1 MNDALFSHAG
11 FLQFAV
17 TFGDITAN
25 VRKVDDLLHRL
36 QPAAG
41 SVIVLPEL
49 WATGFDYARAR
60 EWAANTPGLLEK
72 LREFAAGF
80 DIFLGGSLIAAD
92 GGNDGRQG
100 LFNTFFLVGPAGVAG
115 MYRKQHLFGL
125 WQEDLFFARG
135 GYPGPIMTPRGPL
148 GVLVCYDLRFPET
161 ARRQCFAGAKLIV
174 VAAQWPKIRLDHWL
188 TLLRARAVE
197 NQVFIAACNGCGTTG
212 EHELGGHSLVIGP
225 NGKVLTTVGDKEDV
239 RVVELS
245 HDEQERLRSRFCP
258 VADRPY
264 PVSDKD
270 KIYPLDLLL
279 ERLEPVRRQGS
290 SIAFTNGCFDILHS
304 GHVAYLEQARKTA
317 DCLVVGLNSDSS
329 VRKIKGPG
337 RPVNDEVARARVLAA
352 LGCVDF
358 VVLFSDDTPIN
369 LIKAV
374 LPDVLVKGA
383 DWPEDEIVGAAEVKK
398 AGGRVVRI
406 AFEHDQSTT
415 GVITRIRSLD
425 PPGR

>member
-1 MNDALFSHAG
+1 MNGTLFSHAG
-11 FLQFAV
+11 FLQFAI
-17 TFGDITAN
+17 TFGDIAAN
-25 VRKVDDLLHRL
+25 VRKVEDLLHRL
-36 QPAAG
+36 NPAEG

-60 EWAANTPGLLEK
+60 EWAAETPGLLGK

-80 DIFLGGSLIAAD
+80 GIFLGGSLIAAD
-92 GGNDGRQG
+92 DGKGGESG
-100 LFNTFFLVGPAGVAG
+100 LFNTFYLVGPEGVAG

-125 WQEDLFFARG
+125 WQEDLFFVRG
-135 GYPGPIMTPRGPL
+135 GYPGPIMTPYGQL

-174 VAAQWPKIRLDHWL
+174 VSAQWPKIRLDHWQ

-212 EHELGGHSLVIGP
+212 EHELGGHSVVIGP
-225 NGKVLTTVGDKEDV
+225 DGTVLAKAGEKEDACAV
-239 RVVELS
+239 KLSANEL
-245 HDEQERLRSRFCP
+245 ERLRSRFCP

-264 PVSDKD
+264 PVDDKD
-270 KIYPLDLLL
+270 KVLSLDHFV
-279 ERLEPVRRQGS
+279 ERLEAVRRQGS
-290 SIAFTNGCFDILHS
+290 RIAFTNGCFDILHS
-304 GHVAYLEQARKTA
+304 GHAAYLEQARKTA

-329 VRKIKGPG
+329 VRKLKGSG
-337 RPVNDEVARARVLAA
+337 RPVNDEAARARVLAA

-369 LIKAV
+369 LIQAV

-383 DWPEDEIVGAAEVKK
+383 DWAEDEIVGAREVKK

-415 GVITRIRSLD
+415 GVITRIQSLD
-425 PPGR
+425 SPGR